1 MRTKKSVR
9 FGDIV
14 HLFDM
19 TDDCT
24 IWQEDV
30 YISKDKPEII
40 YEGSIMEIP
49 WYILDFYLTPDKDGE
64 PIGVRYVYD
73 NDILTG
79 RVQFVF
85 SVTEEKPVGEVRCDG

>member
-19 TDDCT
+19 TDACT

-30 YISKDKPEII
+30 KDKPEII

-64 PIGVRYVYD
+64 PIGVRRIYD
-73 NDILTG
+73 DNYIPTD

-85 SVTEEKPVGEVRCDG
+85 SVTEKSQ